1 MSNVM
6 FTTNEAD
13 AEVVG
18 EIEQSYAARSGAM
31 SAKVE
36 ALLAAA
42 SRGDES
48 WSAAREDL
56 STWAAASV
64 TPALQAEATHIH
76 TAAKQLSRSRALA
89 EAISA
94 GCDALTS
101 LLRDVAAATDAVRAA
116 ASARAARSVFDL
128 HVDNMTSRLV
138 PLLAAESGVSLADL
152 WSRAAAETEMSGA
165 DSTRIDAATGSSAS
179 AQTDNHA
186 HSCACGE
193 SDGPEH
199 PELDVRTVPH
209 AIRHAT
215 VFGALDSVSSGA
227 GMILVAPHDPLPLLA
242 QIEQRYSGGFS
253 VDYIQRGPEA
263 WRLEFIRA

>member
-6 FTTNEAD
+6 FTTTEAD

-18 EIEQSYAARSGAM
+18 EIEQSYATRSGAM
-31 SAKVE
+31 AAKVE

-56 STWAAASV
+56 STWAATSM
-64 TPALQAEATHIH
+64 TPALRAETTHIL
-76 TAAKQLSRSRALA
+76 TAAKQLSASRALA
-89 EAISA
+89 EAIGA
-94 GCDALTS
+94 GSDALTS
-101 LLRDVAAATDAVRAA
+101 LMRDVTGATDAVRSA

-128 HVDNMTSRLV
+128 HVDDMTSRLV
-138 PLLAAESGVSLADL
+138 PLLAAESSVSLADL
-152 WSRAAAETEMSGA
+152 WSRATAEADTRGA
-165 DSTRIDAATGSSAS
+165 YSNQNDAAAGSSIS
-179 AQTDNHA
+179 EPGENHA
-186 HSCACGE
+186 HSCTCGE

-227 GMILVAPHDPLPLLA
+227 GMILVAPHDPLPPLA

-253 VDYIQRGPEA
+253 VDYLQRGPEA